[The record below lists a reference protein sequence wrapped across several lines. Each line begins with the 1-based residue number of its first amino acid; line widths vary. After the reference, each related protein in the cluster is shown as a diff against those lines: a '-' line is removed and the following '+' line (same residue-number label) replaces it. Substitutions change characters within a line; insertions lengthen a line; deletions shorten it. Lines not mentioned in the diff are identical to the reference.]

1 MINRIIE
8 ASLRNRVLVVA
19 LFSLLAVLGWRAMR
33 TLPIDAIPDLSEN
46 QVIVYTEWPGHSP
59 QEVEDH
65 VTHPLTVHLQGLSGV
80 ETIRSSSMFSFSMT
94 NIIFK
99 EDIDLYFARTRVL
112 ERVNVASSFLPKGV
126 NPSLAPDATGVG
138 QVFWYTLE
146 SKVHPLE
153 DLRSLQDWF
162 VRYQLNATPGV
173 AEVASIGGFVRE
185 FQVDLDPERLWSYGL
200 SIQQVNEAI
209 ERSNRNVGANVIE
222 NQGRELTIRG
232 LGLLKNLQDLR
243 QLVIGVRNG
252 VSVTV
257 GDVARV
263 ELGPGVRRG
272 LLDKNG
278 QEVVG
283 GVVVARQGSNTLQV
297 IDGIERKIKE
307 IQPGLPEGV
316 EIIPFYNRSQLIE
329 RAVGTLR
336 IALVEEVL
344 LVTLAHIVF
353 LWHFRSILIVTIPL
367 PLAILLTFLF
377 MSSLG
382 IAGNIMSLGGIAI
395 AIGVLVDTGIVMTEN
410 VIRHAQ
416 REEDYL
422 SKIGQI
428 TLRAST
434 LVARPLFFSM
444 AIILLAFI
452 PVFAL
457 TGQEGKLFHPLAFS
471 KTGAMAASTIIALT
485 LVPVLCT
492 LLVRGRLQAEDSN
505 PVMRWLQRIYRPSLK
520 WALNNRYATIALA
533 VAILLIAL
541 MLLPTL
547 GSEFMPS
554 LDEGDILFMPVTA
567 PGISLAQAQEI
578 IRRQDRIL
586 ARFPQV
592 ESVVGKLGR
601 ANTPTDPAP
610 LQMNETLIRLKP
622 HNEWP
627 KPITKERLIEEMDG
641 ALQIPGVVN
650 IWTQP
655 IINRIDMLSTGIRT
669 QLGIKVFGDNLDRID
684 SLARQVEGTL
694 RGIPGVADLYAERTL
709 GAPYLEIIP
718 KPERVSR
725 YGVTLGQLLDVIETA
740 IGGTEVSFVLKGR
753 ERIPIRVR
761 YSHKWRDQVD
771 ALREIPIAAAAS
783 QRVRLAEVADIRANL
798 GPTMISSENG
808 FLQVNVLFNVRG
820 RDIGGFIQEAKRQV
834 ADQVRLPPGY
844 FLQWSGQYENQLR
857 AEKRLQVV
865 IPLVLSIIFV
875 LLYLTYHSI
884 AEAANLLLAIPFAL
898 SGGVFL
904 LKWLGYPLSVAV
916 WVGFIALFGTAVQT
930 GIVMVI
936 YLREALQHKREQKMS
951 PLEESD
957 LQEAVMEGA
966 LLRLRPKVMT
976 VFTVIAS
983 LLPLM
988 WSMRAGAEVMK
999 PIAAPVLGGMI
1010 SSLLHVLFVTPVIFY
1025 WIQYR
1030 KIRSQRY

>member
-8 ASLRNRVLVVA
+8 ASLRNRVLVIV
-19 LFSLLAVLGWRAMR
+19 LFSLLAVLGWRAMSS
-33 TLPIDAIPDLSEN
+33 LPIDAIPDLSEN

-59 QEVEDH
+59 QEVEDQ
-65 VTHPLTVHLQGLSGV
+65 VTHPLTLHLQGMSGV
-80 ETIRSSSMFSFSMT
+80 ETIRSSSMFGFSMA
-94 NIIFK
+94 NIIFQ
-99 EDIDLYFARTRVL
+99 EDVDLYFARTRVL
-112 ERVNVASSFLPKGV
+112 ERLSVPSSFLPKSV
-126 NPSLAPDATGVG
+126 IPSLAPDATGVG

-153 DLRSLQDWF
+153 ELRSLQDWF
-162 VRYQLNATPGV
+162 VRYQLNAAPGV

-200 SIQQVNEAI
+200 SIQQVTEAI
-209 ERSNRNVGANVIE
+209 ERSNRNVGANVVE
-222 NQGRELTIRG
+222 NQGREFTIRG
-232 LGLLKNLQDLR
+232 LGLIQDLKDLR
-243 QLVIGVRNG
+243 QLAIGARNG
-252 VSVTV
+252 TSVTV
-257 GDVARV
+257 DDVARV
-263 ELGPGVRRG
+263 QIGPGLRRG
-272 LLDKNG
+272 LLDKAG

-283 GVVVARQGSNTLQV
+283 GVVVARQGTNTQQV
-297 IDGIERKIKE
+297 IEGIERRIKE

-316 EIIPFYNRSQLIE
+316 EIVPFYNRSQLIE

-336 IALVEEVL
+336 TALMEEIL
-344 LVTLAHIVF
+344 LVTLAHILF

-367 PLAILLTFLF
+367 PLAILLTFLLMRTF
-377 MSSLG
+377 G
-382 IAGNIMSLGGIAI
+382 ISGNIMSLGGVAI

-410 VIRHAQ
+410 VIRQAQ
-416 REEDYL
+416 RAEDYAPR
-422 SKIGQI
+422 IVEI
-428 TLRAST
+428 TSRSSA

-457 TGQEGKLFHPLAFS
+457 TGQEGRLFHPLAFS
-471 KTGAMAASTIIALT
+471 KTCAMAASTIIALT

-492 LLVRGRLQAEDSN
+492 LLVRGRLQAEDNN
-505 PVMRWLQRIYRPSLK
+505 PVMRWLQRIYRPSLR
-520 WALNNRYATIALA
+520 WTLNNRYATMA
-533 VAILLIAL
+533 VAAAILLIAL

-567 PGISLAQAQEI
+567 PGVSLAQAQEI
-578 IRRQDRIL
+578 IQQQDRIL
-586 ARFPQV
+586 ASFPEV
-592 ESVVGKLGR
+592 ENVVGKLGR
-601 ANTPTDPAP
+601 ASTPTDPAP
-610 LQMNETLIRLKP
+610 LHMNETLIKLKP
-622 HNEWP
+622 HSQWP
-627 KPITKERLIEEMDG
+627 KSMTKARLIEEMDA

-669 QLGIKVFGDNLDRID
+669 QLGIKVFGDRLDQID
-684 SLARQVEGTL
+684 SLAQQVEAALRQV
-694 RGIPGVADLYAERTL
+694 PGVADLYAERTL
-709 GAPYLEIIP
+709 GAPYLEIVP
-718 KPERVSR
+718 RQEKASR
-725 YGVTLGQLLDVIETA
+725 YGVAIGQLLDVIETA
-740 IGGTEVSFVLKGR
+740 IGGTEVSFVLRGR
-753 ERIPIRVR
+753 ERIPIRLR
-761 YSHKWRDQVD
+761 YSREWRDQLET
-771 ALREIPIAAAAS
+771 LRRIPIITGSS
-783 QRVRLAEVADIRANL
+783 QRARLEEIADIRTAL
-798 GPTMISSENG
+798 GPTVISSENG

-820 RDIGGFIQEAKRQV
+820 RNVGSVIQEAKDRV
-834 ADQVRLPPGY
+834 AAHVRLPPGY

-857 AEKRLQVV
+857 AEKRLQLV

-875 LLYLTYHSI
+875 LLYLTYYSI
-884 AEAANLLLAIPFAL
+884 PEAVNLLLAIPFAL

-936 YLREALQHKREQKMS
+936 YLREALQRKRGQIGGS
-951 PLEESD
+951 LRESD
-957 LQEAVMEGA
+957 LQEAIMEGA

-988 WSMRAGAEVMK
+988 WSMRTGAEIMK

-1025 WIQYR
+1025 WIQRR
-1030 KIRSQRY
+1030 KTVSLR

>member
-8 ASLRNRVLVVA
+8 ASLRNRVLVIV

-65 VTHPLTVHLQGLSGV
+65 VTHPMTVHLQGLSGV
-80 ETIRSSSMFSFSMT
+80 ETIRSSSMFGFSMT
-94 NIIFK
+94 NIIFQ
-99 EDIDLYFARTRVL
+99 EDVDLYFARTRVL
-112 ERVNVASSFLPKGV
+112 ERLSAASSFLPKGV
-126 NPSLAPDATGVG
+126 IPSVAPDATGVG
-138 QVFWYTLE
+138 QVYWYTLE
-146 SKVHPLE
+146 SKSHPLE

-185 FQVDLDPERLWSYGL
+185 FQVDLEPEHLWSYGF
-200 SIQQVNEAI
+200 SIQQVIEAI
-209 ERSNRNVGANVIE
+209 AGSNRNVGANVIE
-222 NQGRELTIRG
+222 SQGRELTIRG
-232 LGLLKNLQDLR
+232 LGLIQNLKDLR
-243 QLVIGVRNG
+243 QLVIGARNG
-252 VSVTV
+252 VSVAV

-263 ELGPGVRRG
+263 ELGPGFRRG
-272 LLDKNG
+272 LLDKAG

-283 GVVVARQGSNTLQV
+283 GVVVARQGTNTQHV
-297 IDGIERKIKE
+297 IEGIEKKIKE

-316 EIIPFYNRSQLIE
+316 EIVPFYNRSELIK

-336 IALVEEVL
+336 TALIEEVL
-344 LVTLAHIVF
+344 LVTLAHIIF

-367 PLAILLTFLF
+367 PLAILLTFLLMGTF
-377 MSSLG
+377 G
-382 IAGNIMSLGGIAI
+382 VAGNIMSLGGVAI
-395 AIGVLVDTGIVMTEN
+395 AIGVLVDTGIVLTEN
-410 VIRHAQ
+410 VIRQAQ
-416 REEDYL
+416 RAGDYL
-422 SKIGQI
+422 SRIVEI
-428 TLRAST
+428 TSRASA

-457 TGQEGKLFHPLAFS
+457 TGQEGRLFHPLAFS
-471 KTGAMAASTIIALT
+471 KTCAMAASTVIALT

-492 LLVRGRLQAEDSN
+492 LLLRGRLQPEDSN
-505 PVMRWLQRIYRPSLK
+505 PVMRWLQRIYRPSLS
-520 WALNNRYATIALA
+520 WALNNRYATIVVAA
-533 VAILLIAL
+533 AILLIAL
-541 MLLPTL
+541 MILPTL

-578 IRRQDRIL
+578 IRQQDRAL
-586 ARFPQV
+586 ASFPEV

-610 LQMNETLIRLKP
+610 LRMNETLIKLKP
-622 HNEWP
+622 PSQWP
-627 KPITKERLIEEMDG
+627 KSMTKERLIEEMDT
-641 ALQIPGVVN
+641 ALRIPGVVN

-669 QLGIKVFGDNLDRID
+669 QLGIKVFGDRLDRID
-684 SLARQVEGTL
+684 SLAQQVETAL
-694 RGIPGVADLYAERTL
+694 RHVPGVVDLYAERTL
-709 GAPYLEIIP
+709 GAPYLEIVP
-718 KPERVSR
+718 KQERASR
-725 YGVTLGQLLDVIETA
+725 YGIALGQLLDVIETA

-753 ERIPIRVR
+753 ERIPIRLR
-761 YSHKWRDQVD
+761 YSREWRDQVEV
-771 ALREIPIAAAAS
+771 LRRIPIIAGSS
-783 QRVRLAEVADIRANL
+783 QRARLEEVADIRTAL
-798 GPTMISSENG
+798 GPTVISSENG
-808 FLQVNVLFNVRG
+808 FLQVSVLFNVRG
-820 RDIGGFIQEAKRQV
+820 RSIGSVMKEAKEQV
-834 ADQVRLPPGY
+834 AARVSLPPGH
-844 FLQWSGQYENQLR
+844 FLQWSGQYENQIR
-857 AEKRLQVV
+857 AQKRLQVV
-865 IPLVLSIIFV
+865 VPLVLSIIFV
-875 LLYLTYHSI
+875 LLYLTYYSMP
-884 AEAANLLLAIPFAL
+884 EAINLILAIPFAL

-936 YLREALQHKREQKMS
+936 YLREALQRKREQKS
-951 PLEESD
+951 APLQESD
-957 LQEAVMEGA
+957 LQEAIMEGA
-966 LLRLRPKVMT
+966 LLRLRPKLMT
-976 VFTVIAS
+976 VFTVVAS

-988 WSMRAGAEVMK
+988 WSMRTGAEVLK

-1025 WIQYR
+1025 CIQHR
-1030 KIRSQRY
+1030 KITSQS